1 MNFSFYTLRPG
12 TISIFIRQS
21 TCWGFEFDHT
31 AISWAAIF
39 ATIMFCPVISIL
51 EYPTTISS
59 IDWISA
65 AWIFSEFF
73 TISTA
78 LCGRILVLSQVDVVV
93 SDNKF
98 VTIWTASNIIQVVFF
113 QFPREFHQVSTSW
126 LNKDEVSWNTTILSK
141 ILNASFAMTS
151 LKTGSKIKIDIM
163 PGYEGQTVFE
173 VCSLEVGIVLVEP

>member
-1 MNFSFYTLRPG
+1 MNFSFYALRPG

-21 TCWGFEFDHT
+21 TSCGFEFDHT

-59 IDWISA
+59 INWISA
-65 AWIFSEFF
+65 AWILSEFF

-98 VTIWTASNIIQVVFF
+98 VTIWTASNIVQVGSFHF
-113 QFPREFHQVSTSW
+113 LWKFHQVGTSW
-126 LNKDEVSWNTTILSK
+126 LNKDEISWNTTILSK
-141 ILNASFAMTS
+141 IKNFQ
-151 LKTGSKIKIDIM
+151 KIFFIK
-163 PGYEGQTVFE
+163 
-173 VCSLEVGIVLVEP
+173 